1 MLYIILLLVGFASQ
15 ASQVYY
21 NTQTG
26 AYATMPEPQIQPQ
39 ARPHLFN
46 NKPTTNKT
54 KSSWILPSLSIY
66 GGMSVYQASAN
77 SLEYQDSTRKTTTQ
91 TIPETD
97 ISTGNAVVGAEFLFP
112 ISQNMKIGGGAS
124 YNPSHKIFNGVISSE
139 SDYLLDLALG
149 NAVYGKISYK
159 FGRISAYTI
168 GGVQSSKISFY
179 DSVSKDS
186 LTNPWTYLNPK
197 DPATYNI
204 LGTFATKNPFF
215 GFGASYRLSP
225 AFSIF
230 ADTTFLSLSNLTG
243 MTESTATVNQIT
255 ALQNARYTVIQNRF
269 GLSFDFIGLA
279 SKTF

>member
-1 MLYIILLLVGFASQ
+1 MLYIILLLVSFASQ

-26 AYATMPEPQIQPQ
+26 AYEPLPEQHTPPQ
-39 ARPHLFN
+39 ARPRLFN
-46 NKPTTNKT
+46 GASNIRNAA
-54 KSSWILPSLSIY
+54 SSWIAHSISIY
-66 GGMSVYQASAN
+66 GGMSVHQASAN
-77 SLEYQDSTRKTTTQ
+77 SLEYQDSTQKTTTQ
-91 TIPETD
+91 TIPAT
-97 ISTGNAVVGAEFLFP
+97 SVTAGNMLVGVEFLMP

-124 YNPSHKIFNGVISSE
+124 HSPSHKIFNGVISSGN
-139 SDYLLDLALG
+139 DYLLDLSLG
-149 NAVYGKISYK
+149 NAFYGKISYK

-186 LTNPWTYLNPK
+186 LTNPWTYKNPK

-230 ADTTFLSLSNLTG
+230 ADTTFLSLSKFTG
-243 MTESTATVNQIT
+243 TAESTATVNQIT
-255 ALQNARYTVIQNRF
+255 ALQNARYAVIQNRF
-269 GLSFDFIGLA
+269 GLSFDFIGL
-279 SKTF
+279 SSNTF